1 MDKKDFGQKKINLY
15 KYFVI
20 AQEKL
25 NLNNDL
31 NFLKTH
37 SCCGTIGEDK
47 FTNKENTHGFVYLI
61 RDPRSVAI
69 SYAYHSNQSYEN
81 SVNEILNEKSVAYD
95 EDNIITYRSSWKVNY
110 FSWIKSPYP
119 RVVLKYEELKKDEF
133 NNFKKVLEFINKF
146 KKIEIDVLK
155 IKKTIEKWNFQKLKY
170 EEIKICFIERWGK
183 ENFFREGK
191 IDEWENKLSKDL
203 IKKIEKAF
211 EEIMINYD
219 YL

>member
-1 MDKKDFGQKKINLY
+1 MQWHYQGKEFIPPEDFSS
-15 KYFVI
+15 
-20 AQEKL
+20 
-25 NLNNDL
+25 NDYY
-31 NFLKTH
+31 
-37 SCCGTIGEDK
+37 
-47 FTNKENTHGFVYLI
+47 GFVYLI

-119 RVVLKYEELKKDEF
+119 RVVLKYEDLKKDEF
-133 NNFKKVLEFINKF
+133 SNFKKVLEFINKF
-146 KKIEIDVLK
+146 KKIEIDDLK
-155 IKKTIEKWNFQKLKY
+155 IKKTIEKCNFQKLKN
-170 EEIKICFIERWGK
+170 EENKNGFIERWGK